1 MRALIFYRLKGLYL
15 SKERQSFA
23 DAVLCQSGNS
33 VNIELIHDLFTMRL
47 DGLFAD
53 CQNCSH
59 LFRRVTLGDQLHD
72 LQLSAGQLR
81 RVGNI
86 L

>member
-1 MRALIFYRLKGLYL
+1 MKALIFCCLKGWHL

-23 DAVLCQSGNS
+23 DTVLCQSGNS
-33 VNIELIHDLFTMRL
+33 VNIEFIHDLFTMRL

-53 CQNCSH
+53 CQNCSN
-59 LFRRVTLGDQLHD
+59 LFRLVTLCDQAHD
-72 LQLSAGQLR
+72 LQLSAGQPR